1 MKSHVDKLD
10 FDKLKII
17 LSGLNSFKSNL
28 DDLDVDKVVT
38 VPISLSKLSG
48 IVKNEVVKKNVFDEL
63 VNAIDII
70 EISGL
75 VKKTIYDAKINEIKG
90 ETPSITGLVTTALS
104 TVRDDIPNV
113 SDLVKKKIMMQNYE
127 ILKRKYF
134 ISSDYKIFTNEILGA
149 KIKNKKI
156 VIESDI
162 SEFIKN
168 ISLVEMIKKAK

>member
-1 MKSHVDKLD
+1 M
-10 FDKLKII
+10 KII

-90 ETPSITGLVTTALS
+90 ETPSITGLVTTSALS